1 MKTYFQI
8 QYRRLLRGIQAFGV
22 PPLAGIAA
30 IVIGFPALTALLF
43 ARTTYAPYL
52 YTGFALMSLVPLGA
66 AERNNFLRTLF
77 APKQYQQVRL
87 TENLLLAAPFCTMLL
102 IYRQPLATLAVLVI
116 SIAFSR
122 FNQLRHSARVIPTPF
137 SRQPFEFTTGFRRQW
152 WVIIIAYVLTGIGL
166 YVGNYNL
173 SLFALALLLLQSMGF
188 YSQPEPEFYV
198 WVYARQP
205 QQLLLAKMKTALY
218 HTLILS
224 MPAALFIAG
233 FYPQQ
238 AWITGLLLL
247 AGALNI
253 LMSVVVK
260 YSAYPAQPGLPQLI
274 SMAAGLLC
282 PPLLLLLIPYYFKRA
297 VAQLNPYLT

>member
-22 PPLAGIAA
+22 PPYIGIAGIL
-30 IVIGFPALTALLF
+30 IGFPAFTVLLF
-43 ARTTYAPYL
+43 ARTRYAPYL
-52 YTGFALMSLVPLGA
+52 YMAFSVMSVAPLGA

-77 APKQYQQVRL
+77 AEKQYRQVRL
-87 TENLLLAAPFCTMLL
+87 TENLLLAIPFCVLL
-102 IYRQPLATLAVLVI
+102 LVYRQPLAALAVLLI
-116 SIAFSR
+116 STVLSR
-122 FNQLRHSARVIPTPF
+122 FNQLRHSARVIPSPF
-137 SRQPFEFTTGFRRQW
+137 SKRPFEFTTGFRRQW
-152 WVIIIAYVLTGIGL
+152 WMLLLAYVLTGIGS

-173 SLFALALLLLQSMGF
+173 SLFALAVLLLQCMGF
-188 YSQPEPEFYV
+188 YTQPEPEFYV
-198 WVYARQP
+198 WVYALTP

-218 HTLILS
+218 HTLLLS
-224 MPAALFIAG
+224 LPVTLCIG
-233 FYPQQ
+233 CFYPQQ

-247 AGALNI
+247 AGMLNI

-282 PPLLLLLIPYYFKRA
+282 PPLLLLFIPYYFKRA
-297 VAQLNPYLT
+297 ATQLNPYLA